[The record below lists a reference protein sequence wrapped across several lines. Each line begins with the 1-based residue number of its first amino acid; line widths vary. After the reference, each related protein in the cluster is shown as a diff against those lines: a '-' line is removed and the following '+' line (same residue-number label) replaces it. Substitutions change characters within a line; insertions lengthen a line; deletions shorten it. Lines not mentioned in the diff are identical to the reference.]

1 MKKFFLKFLN
11 YYLLLL
17 FVLIFNEFT
26 LVYFD
31 KTPPLSEEAITSIR
45 RIIFFVVIIFFYF
58 KLIYLNNNLDF
69 INRKISILL
78 RRISI
83 FLFSFILFDSSLK
96 FFGFGLDKHWFE
108 EDKIRFNTPYDMF
121 SNKPNVL
128 DHNNLGFRGPLLK
141 KNVNKNTLTVA
152 FLGGST
158 GYTGIPPIPELLSKY
173 LYKEGLKNIVYNFS
187 VNSSNHNQHIHRL
200 VKYIDYPYDVIIFY
214 GGNNESIQYL
224 QYDTRPSFPYNYY
237 IKNDLSIFKVFLLK
251 YSSIFGMIE
260 NKTGLISG
268 IYYSKDLVDRD
279 FDNWSDNVV
288 NSYISTIKNANLLF
302 SKNIKTNKCDST
314 IFIPILQPVNP
325 RTDNEIK
332 LWNKMKKLTFN
343 ENNFINYSEISNKIN
358 FYDNV
363 HVDQVSR
370 VQISEMIAKDVFDIV
385 KRKCN

>member
-17 FVLIFNEFT
+17 FILVFNEFT

-31 KTPPLSEEAITSIR
+31 KTPPLSEEAITFIR
-45 RIIFFVVIIFFYF
+45 RIIFFVVIVFFYL
-58 KLIYLNNNLDF
+58 KLVYLNNHLNF
-69 INRKISILL
+69 INRKISIFF
-78 RRISI
+78 RGISI
-83 FLFSFILFDSSLK
+83 FLFSFIIFDASLK

-141 KNVNKNTLTVA
+141 KNVNKDTLTIA

-158 GYTGIPPIPELLSKY
+158 GYTGIPPIPELLSKH

-224 QYDTRPSFPYNYY
+224 QYDTRPSFPYNYF

-268 IYYSKDLVDRD
+268 IYYSKNLVARD
-279 FDNWSDNVV
+279 FDNWSDNIV
-288 NSYISTIKNANLLF
+288 NNYISTIRKANLLF
-302 SKNIKTNKCDST
+302 SKNIITNKCDSS
-314 IFIPILQPVNP
+314 IFISILQPVNP
-325 RTDNEIK
+325 RTDKEIK
-332 LWNKMKKLTFN
+332 LWNKMKKITLN

-363 HVDQVSR
+363 HIDQASR
-370 VQISEMIAKDVFDIV
+370 VQISEMMAKDVFDIV

>member
-58 KLIYLNNNLDF
+58 KLIFLNNNLDF
-69 INRKISILL
+69 INRKISVFF

-83 FLFSFILFDSSLK
+83 FLFSFIIFDSTLK
-96 FFGFGLDKHWFE
+96 FFGLGLDKHWFE

-141 KNVNKNTLTVA
+141 KNVNKNTLTIA

-158 GYTGIPPIPELLSKY
+158 GYTGIPPIPELLSKH

-251 YSSIFGMIE
+251 YSSIFGIIE

-268 IYYSKDLVDRD
+268 IYYSKDLIDRD
-279 FDNWSDNVV
+279 FDNWSDKIV
-288 NSYISTIKNANLLF
+288 NNYISTIKNANLLF

-325 RTDNEIK
+325 ITDKEIK
-332 LWNKMKKLTFN
+332 LWNKMKKINLY

-363 HVDQVSR
+363 HIDQASR
-370 VQISEMIAKDVFDIV
+370 VQISEMIAKDVFNIV